1 MNAPRATPPLPGC
14 FAGVD
19 FARGRLFDTAD
30 LDEAREVCG
39 RVFNPH
45 QLRLVGPGQ
54 TLRSRMDHLP
64 LGPLSLNRLTWG
76 AQVQVDPG
84 RLDTYYL
91 ISVPVQGA
99 ARFHLGNDRIDVSPL
114 QACVIS
120 AAQRFRFEADAAFD
134 QIVLR
139 FERTALDEAW
149 AALTGAPPTQAP
161 ELHPALPRAGA
172 AWRALEPAL
181 QMLADGTRGAYA
193 RGVLPHVQQRL
204 HDLLLATLLLQSAPA
219 MGAPPAVRP
228 GTQAA
233 LVRRAQDGMLAQLS
247 EPLTLSCVARAC
259 GVATRT
265 LQAAFQAQ
273 CGMGPMQWLREQR
286 LDAVHHALRAGG
298 DPAVRITDTAHA
310 YGFSHLGE
318 FASAYRRRFGESAG
332 RTLARR

>member
-1 MNAPRATPPLPGC
+1 MEAPRTARPLPGC

-45 QLRLVGPGQ
+45 RLQLVGPGQ
-54 TLRSRMDHLP
+54 TLRARMDQLP

-91 ISVPVQGA
+91 ISVPVQGV
-99 ARFHLGNDRIDVSPL
+99 ARFCLGGERIDVSPR

-120 AAQRFRFEADAAFD
+120 AAQHFRFEADAAFD
-134 QIVLR
+134 QIVVRL
-139 FERTALDEAW
+139 EREALEEAW
-149 AALTGAPPTQAP
+149 AALTGEPPAQAP
-161 ELHPALPRAGA
+161 ELHPALPLAGA

-181 QMLADGTRGAYA
+181 QMLADGTRGIHAPA
-193 RGVLPHVQQRL
+193 VLPHVLQRL

-219 MGAPPAVRP
+219 LGAPPAPRQ
-228 GTQAA
+228 GTQAV
-233 LVRRAQDGMLAQLS
+233 LVRRAQDAMLAQLG
-247 EPLTLSCVARAC
+247 EPLTLSGVARAC

-265 LQAAFQAQ
+265 LQAAFQAR

-286 LDAVHHALRAGG
+286 LEAVHRALRAGG
-298 DPAVRITDTAHA
+298 DAAVRVTDTAHA
-310 YGFSHLGE
+310 FGFSHLGE
-318 FASAYRRRFGESAG
+318 FARAYRRRFGESAA
-332 RTLARR
+332 RTLAGR